1 MTVDHNYWFFR
12 EEFDRNNRESVIS
25 WAKWLQ
31 GKTLLDSYI
40 LLKES
45 DKQIIVSELEK
56 LRSKIKVKEDGSYQG
71 DKGIIGQIVEMI
83 HFGLK
88 RNSRKGPDI
97 PEAGIELKTTG
108 VEKNKDGGWEAKER
122 LTLTQINYDELIKLP
137 ATADA
142 SLILKGLRNS
152 LIIVYFYND
161 GPPFKYSSKEMIT
174 IESMMSSK
182 FTGAFLWNAN
192 QEILS
197 EANRDLKLIKAM
209 CESGYAHMISE
220 RYSEFMG
227 CAPRGLGTQT
237 KGKEAID
244 YSAQTVQEDQ
254 GEYNFKTNCSKLGIG
269 DDCAQQIYKSIS
281 ERSLKPRHKKNG
293 YSLPPEGHH
302 NLKLHGKYPKLKRA
316 FTIPDAS
323 LTRVIRKNL
332 NLE

>member
-1 MTVDHNYWFFR
+1 MTVDQNYWFFR
-12 EEFDRNNRESVIS
+12 DEFDRNKRESVIL

-31 GKTLLDSYI
+31 GKTLLDSYN
-40 LLKES
+40 LLKAS

-56 LRSKIKVKEDGSYQG
+56 LRSKIKVNKEDGSYQG

-88 RNSRKGPDI
+88 RNARKGPDI

-108 VEKNKDGGWEAKER
+108 VEKNKDGEWEAKER

-142 SLILKGLRNS
+142 SLILKGLSNC
-152 LIIVYFYND
+152 LIIVYFYDD

-174 IESMMSSK
+174 TQSMMTTK
-182 FTGAFLWNAN
+182 FTGAFLWNAD
-192 QEILS
+192 QEILE
-197 EANRDLKLIKAM
+197 EANHDWRLIKAM

-220 RYSEFMG
+220 RYSEFLG
-227 CAPRGLGTQT
+227 CAPRGIGKRK
-237 KGKEAID
+237 KGKEAAD

-254 GEYNFKTNCSKLGIG
+254 GEYSFRTNCSKLGIA
-269 DDCAQQIYKSIS
+269 DNRAQQIYKSIR
-281 ERSLKPRHKKNG
+281 ERTLKPRKRSG

-302 NLKLHGKYPKLKRA
+302 DLKLHGKYPKLKRA
-316 FTIPDAS
+316 FTIPS
-323 LTRVIRKNL
+323 LTKVIRKNL